1 MINFVRL
8 NLITYFDPL
17 EQFDVIQLFP
27 SISYA
32 LTNLTLILLLNLL
45 ICGFL
50 IYATIYPNQT
60 HSTSPSIIADLVRN
74 IYEMLANL
82 AESNIRLS
90 KQVYFPILFYL
101 FMLIL
106 VSNLVGMIPFSYTVT
121 SSFIFTFYLAL
132 ALFIGINLIG
142 IYQHTYSIFA
152 FGVPT
157 GSPLILAPLIAAVEL
172 ISYFSRIFSL
182 SIRLFANM
190 MAGHTLL
197 KILIGFSW
205 VMLNSQAALIL
216 FSALPWIVVTL
227 VMGLELVIAML
238 QAYVFVV
245 LISLYINDVVVL
257 H

>member
-1 MINFVRL
+1 MTNFTL
-8 NLITYFDPL
+8 SNAKHYFDPL

-32 LTNLTLILLLNLL
+32 LTNLTLILFLNLL
-45 ICGFL
+45 IFGFL
-50 IYATIYPNQT
+50 IYATIYPNQG
-60 HSTSPSIIADLVRN
+60 HSSSRSVVGDLVRS

-90 KQVYFPILFYL
+90 KQVYFPILFYI
-101 FMLIL
+101 FVLIL
-106 VSNLVGMIPFSYTVT
+106 ISNLVGMIPFSYTVT
-121 SSFIFTFYLAL
+121 SSFVFTFYIAL
-132 ALFIGINLIG
+132 ALFTGINLIG
-142 IYQHTYSIFA
+142 IYQHAYSIFA

-157 GSPLILAPLIAAVEL
+157 GSPLILAPLIAAVEV

-205 VMLNSQAALIL
+205 VMLNSQTALIL
-216 FSALPWIVVTL
+216 FSALP
-227 VMGLELVIAML
+227 
-238 QAYVFVV
+238 
-245 LISLYINDVVVL
+245 
-257 H
+257 

>member
-1 MINFVRL
+1 MSNFPL
-8 NLITYFDPL
+8 SNSKYYFDPL

-45 ICGFL
+45 IFGFL
-50 IYATIYPNQT
+50 VYATIYPHQS
-60 HSTSPSIIADLVRN
+60 HSTSPSVVGDLVRN

-90 KQVYFPILFYL
+90 KQVYFPILFYIFL
-101 FMLIL
+101 LIL
-106 VSNLVGMIPFSYTVT
+106 ISNLVGMIPFSYTVT
-121 SSFIFTFYLAL
+121 SSFVFTFYIAL
-132 ALFIGINLIG
+132 ALFTGINLIG
-142 IYQHTYSIFA
+142 IYQHAYSIFA

-157 GSPLILAPLIAAVEL
+157 GSPLVLAPLIAAVEF

-216 FSALPWIVVTL
+216 FAALP
-227 VMGLELVIAML
+227 
-238 QAYVFVV
+238 
-245 LISLYINDVVVL
+245 
-257 H
+257 

>member
-1 MINFVRL
+1 MRL
-8 NLITYFDPL
+8 NYIPYFDPL

-32 LTNLTLILLLNLL
+32 LTNLTVILLLNIILF
-45 ICGFL
+45 GFL
-50 IYATIYPNQT
+50 LYATIYPNQT
-60 HSTSPSIIADLVRN
+60 HSTSPSVLADLVRN
-74 IYEMLANL
+74 VYEMLANL

-90 KQVYFPILFYL
+90 KQVYFPLLFYI
-101 FMLIL
+101 FMLII

-142 IYQHTYSIFA
+142 VYQHAYAIFA

-157 GSPLILAPLIAAVEL
+157 GSPLILAPLIAAVEF

-245 LISLYINDVVVL
+245 LISLYINDVIVL

>member
-1 MINFVRL
+1 MRL
-8 NLITYFDPL
+8 NYIPYFDPL

-32 LTNLTLILLLNLL
+32 LTNLTFILFFNLLLF
-45 ICGFL
+45 GFL
-50 IYATIYPNQT
+50 LYATIYPNQT
-60 HSTSPSIIADLVRN
+60 HSTSPSVVGDLVRN
-74 IYEMLANL
+74 VYEMLANL
-82 AESNIRLS
+82 AESNIRLT
-90 KQVYFPILFYL
+90 KQVYFPILFYI
-101 FMLIL
+101 FMLIII
-106 VSNLVGMIPFSYTVT
+106 SNLVGMIPFSYTVT

-142 IYQHTYSIFA
+142 VYQHAYSIFA

-197 KILIGFSW
+197 KILIGFS
-205 VMLNSQAALIL
+205 
-216 FSALPWIVVTL
+216 
-227 VMGLELVIAML
+227 
-238 QAYVFVV
+238 
-245 LISLYINDVVVL
+245 
-257 H
+257 

>member
-1 MINFVRL
+1 VRACNSAVECTFDKREVSGSTPLKPIEKSTQIESNFSGKTMTFHTR
-8 NLITYFDPL
+8 IGYFDPL

-32 LTNLTLILLLNLL
+32 LTNLTLILFLNLG
-45 ICGFL
+45 IFAFL
-50 IYATIYPNQT
+50 IYSTIYPNQT
-60 HSTSPSIIADLVRN
+60 HSTSPSVVSDLIRG
-74 IYEMLANL
+74 IYDMVANL
-82 AESNIRLS
+82 AESNIRLT
-90 KQVYFPILFYL
+90 KQVYFPLLFYI

-121 SSFIFTFYLAL
+121 SSFIFTFYLSL

-142 IYQHTYSIFA
+142 IYQHAYAIFA

-157 GSPLILAPLIAAVEL
+157 GSPLILAPLIAAVEF

-197 KILIGFSW
+197 KILIGFS
-205 VMLNSQAALIL
+205 
-216 FSALPWIVVTL
+216 
-227 VMGLELVIAML
+227 
-238 QAYVFVV
+238 
-245 LISLYINDVVVL
+245 
-257 H
+257 

>member
-1 MINFVRL
+1 MSHVARL
-8 NLITYFDPL
+8 YFITYFDPL

-27 SISYA
+27 SISFA
-32 LTNLTLILLLNLL
+32 LTNLTLILALNFL
-45 ICGFL
+45 ILGFL

-60 HSTSPSIIADLVRN
+60 HSTSPSVVGDLVRN

-90 KQVYFPILFYL
+90 KQVYFPILFYI

-106 VSNLVGMIPFSYTVT
+106 ISNLVGMIPFSYTVT

-132 ALFIGINLIG
+132 ALFTGINLIG
-142 IYQHTYSIFA
+142 VYQHAYSIFA

-157 GSPLILAPLIAAVEL
+157 GSPLILAPLIAAVEF

-197 KILIGFSW
+197 KILIGFS
-205 VMLNSQAALIL
+205 
-216 FSALPWIVVTL
+216 
-227 VMGLELVIAML
+227 
-238 QAYVFVV
+238 
-245 LISLYINDVVVL
+245 
-257 H
+257 

>member
-1 MINFVRL
+1 MSHVARL
-8 NLITYFDPL
+8 YLITYFDPL

-32 LTNLTLILLLNLL
+32 LTNLTLILALNFL
-45 ICGFL
+45 ILGFL
-50 IYATIYPNQT
+50 IYATIFPNQT
-60 HSTSPSIIADLVRN
+60 HSTSPSVVGDLVRN

-82 AESNIRLS
+82 ADSNIRLS
-90 KQVYFPILFYL
+90 KQVYFPILFYI

-106 VSNLVGMIPFSYTVT
+106 ISNLVGMIPFSYTVT

-132 ALFIGINLIG
+132 ALFTGINLIG
-142 IYQHTYSIFA
+142 VYQHAYSIFA

-197 KILIGFSW
+197 KILIGFS
-205 VMLNSQAALIL
+205 
-216 FSALPWIVVTL
+216 
-227 VMGLELVIAML
+227 
-238 QAYVFVV
+238 
-245 LISLYINDVVVL
+245 
-257 H
+257 

>member
-1 MINFVRL
+1 MTNFTL
-8 NLITYFDPL
+8 SNAKHYFDPL

-32 LTNLTLILLLNLL
+32 LTNLTLILFLNLL
-45 ICGFL
+45 IFGFL
-50 IYATIYPNQT
+50 IYATIYPNQS
-60 HSTSPSIIADLVRN
+60 HSTSPSVVGDLVRN

-90 KQVYFPILFYL
+90 KQVYFPILFYIFL
-101 FMLIL
+101 LIL
-106 VSNLVGMIPFSYTVT
+106 ISNLLGMIPFSYTVT
-121 SSFIFTFYLAL
+121 SSFVFTFYLAL
-132 ALFIGINLIG
+132 ALFTGINLIG
-142 IYQHTYSIFA
+142 IYQHAYSIFA

-157 GSPLILAPLIAAVEL
+157 GSPLILAPLIAAVEF

-205 VMLNSQAALIL
+205 VMLNSQAAMIL
-216 FSALPWIVVTL
+216 FSAIP
-227 VMGLELVIAML
+227 
-238 QAYVFVV
+238 
-245 LISLYINDVVVL
+245 
-257 H
+257 